1 MKIHVHYTTQLKAEL
16 GIEAEEIEIAGPCQ
30 FADLLQR
37 LIDRHPVEFQR
48 LVVDESG
55 KLLPSI
61 LLCIDDQQVSPR
73 LETTLDDGASV
84 TFLSA
89 ISGG

>member
-1 MKIHVHYTTQLKAEL
+1 MKVHVHYTTQLKAEL
-16 GIEAEEIEIAGPCQ
+16 GIAAEEIEIEGPCQ
-30 FADLLQR
+30 CADLLKR
-37 LIDRHPVEFQR
+37 LIDRHPAEFQR

-55 KLLPSI
+55 QLLPSI
-61 LLCIDDQQVSPR
+61 LLCVNDQQVSPR